1 MTNGEWSE
9 NLEEIYK
16 YVYTCDK
23 CSSKYGSD
31 KKELKEHICPNCEK
45 KE

>member
-9 NLEEIYK
+9 NLEEAYEH
-16 YVYTCDK
+16 VYTRDK
-23 CSSKYGSD
+23 CDSKYGSD

-45 KE
+45 K